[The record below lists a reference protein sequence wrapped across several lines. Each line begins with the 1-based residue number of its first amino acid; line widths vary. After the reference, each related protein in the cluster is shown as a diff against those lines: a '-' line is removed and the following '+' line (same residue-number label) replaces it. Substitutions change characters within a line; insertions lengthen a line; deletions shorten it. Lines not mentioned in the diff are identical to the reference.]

1 MNNIKNIILGDR
13 VLWVAIALLSI
24 FSFLPV
30 FSASSNLTYVVGHG
44 TPWSHLLKHFIVLV
58 FGFGLMY
65 ALHKIPYQYF
75 KGISILAL
83 PLIILLLIYTAS
95 QGNLIEGANANRWIR
110 IPIVGLS
117 FQTSTLASIVLLA
130 YVAHLMSKDN
140 GKMVR
145 LNASIIPLWFPVF
158 LVILLILPANL
169 STAALLF
176 FMVLILVF
184 LGGYPIKYLLGLMGM
199 GFIMAVLFILI
210 AKAYP
215 DMVPNRVDTW
225 ISRIENFNNAEDISG
240 NYQIERAKTAIATG
254 GLLGVGAGKSVMKN
268 FLPQSS
274 SDFIYAIIVE
284 EFGLVGGTALILL
297 YLLVLFRI
305 IVIAHKSNT
314 IYGKLLVLGL
324 GLPIVTQA
332 FVNIAVALQV
342 FPVTGQTLPL
352 ISSGGTAAWM
362 TCISFGIILSVSA
375 GQKMESKAVAK
386 SNEDTNENPLI
397 ILSETL

>member
-1 MNNIKNIILGDR
+1 MKNRKIHFLGDR
-13 VLWVAIALLSI
+13 VLWVSLALLSI

-30 FSASSNLTYVVGHG
+30 FSASSNLTYVVGQG
-44 TPWSHLLKHFIVLV
+44 TPWSHLFKHFIVMV
-58 FGFGLMY
+58 FGFVLMY
-65 ALHKIPYQYF
+65 SIHKTPYQYF

-83 PLIILLLIYTAS
+83 PLVIFLLIYTAT
-95 QGNLIEGANANRWIR
+95 QGNVIAGANANRWIR

-117 FQTSTLASIVLLA
+117 FQTSTLAGIVLLA

-140 GKMVR
+140 PKLFR
-145 LNASIIPLWFPVF
+145 LQSSVLPLWMPVF
-158 LVILLILPANL
+158 LVVLLILPSNL
-169 STAALLF
+169 STAVLLF
-176 FMVLILVF
+176 SMVLLLVF
-184 LGGYPIKYLLGLMGM
+184 LGGYPIKYLLGMMSVGL
-199 GFIMAVLFILI
+199 IMAVFFVLV

-215 DMVPNRVDTW
+215 DLVPNRIDTW
-225 ISRIENFNNAEDISG
+225 MSRIENFNNADSTG

-254 GLLGVGAGKSVMKN
+254 GILGQGAGKSVMKN

-284 EFGLVGGTALILL
+284 EFGLVGGSALILL
-297 YLLVLFRI
+297 YVIILFRI
-305 IVIAHKSNT
+305 VVIAHRSDT
-314 IYGKLLVLGL
+314 VYGKLLVLGL
-324 GLPIVTQA
+324 GLPIIIQA

-362 TCISFGIILSVSA
+362 TCISFGMILSVSA
-375 GQKMESKAVAK
+375 GQKVAEADSEEIQEK
-386 SNEDTNENPLI
+386 NENPLI